1 MKVITIGRGTDCQ
14 VVLDDPTISR
24 RHAILKV
31 YPLGKMELVDMS
43 QNGTFV
49 NGVKLSPNVPY
60 PVSRK
65 DVVSFA
71 HVSKLDWD
79 MIPNPLNYV
88 KYAVLTL
95 LGISLIVGV
104 VLLIKSLDGREDPVQ
119 EENVEIVQPAGKPE
133 SEISAPKDEKK
144 EKVESKQEII
154 YPKLPDA
161 SKKNKKEEKVKEK
174 KQKEETKPETQPEEK
189 PKKVNPVYV

>member
-14 VVLDDPTISR
+14 VVLDEPTISR

-31 YPLGKMELVDMS
+31 HPFGKMELVDMS

-49 NGVKLSPNVPY
+49 NGVKLSSNVPY

-71 HVSKLDWD
+71 HQRTLDWS
-79 MIPNPLNYV
+79 MIPNPMNYV
-88 KYAVLTL
+88 KYGFLAL
-95 LGISLIVGV
+95 LGIALVIGAV
-104 VLLIKSLDGREDPVQ
+104 VWVKSLGGDEAPVQ
-119 EENVEIVQPAGKPE
+119 EEVVTTQPTGKTDVKTPAETPEQKEEVDTEKGKKDKIV
-133 SEISAPKDEKK
+133 
-144 EKVESKQEII
+144 

-161 SKKNKKEEKVKEK
+161 PKKNKKEKVK
-174 KQKEETKPETQPEEK
+174 EEK
-189 PKKVNPVYV
+189 PKEEPKPEEQPKTTKPVYL